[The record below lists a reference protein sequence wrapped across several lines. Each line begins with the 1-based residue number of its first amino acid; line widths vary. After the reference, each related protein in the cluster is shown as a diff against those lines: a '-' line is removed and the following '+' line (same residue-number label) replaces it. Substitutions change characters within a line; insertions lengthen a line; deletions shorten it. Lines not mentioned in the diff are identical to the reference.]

1 MRISRRRILR
11 PCAALV
17 LAVGCFAMASPQA
30 APPEGKGRNKQH
42 APRPEQGDSALT
54 ASALIT
60 AGITVSAAQRLADD
74 AGAGGFKPLP
84 PGIRKNL
91 ARGKP
96 LPPGIAKKSAPPA
109 MLGRL
114 PPHPGYEWQ
123 VAGTDLVLVQI
134 GTAIIADVLR
144 DVFR

>member
-1 MRISRRRILR
+1 MKRLRYSVRIPLLCCLGALTASV
-11 PCAALV
+11 AAE
-17 LAVGCFAMASPQA
+17 
-30 APPEGKGRNKQH
+30 PPEGKGRNRHQDKH
-42 APRPEQGDSALT
+42 EQVERNGGGVLVS
-54 ASALIT
+54 
-60 AGITVSAAQRLADD
+60 AGITIEIARQYAVDSGFSQR
-74 AGAGGFKPLP
+74 GYKPLP

-96 LPPGIAKKSAPPA
+96 LPPGIARKSAPPE

-114 PPHPGYEWQ
+114 PQHPGYEWQ
-123 VAGTDLVLVQI
+123 MAGTDLVLVQI